1 MYSQIK
7 YFRDE
12 NLHME
17 GKLVKVQDEHA
28 EWHNA
33 PHNEGPWAKP
43 RSTSTQ
49 TKWGPQENRRP
60 RSPQAHKKLRQPPLH
75 PYIRRP
81 PPPSTTHNTQEP
93 LSLSHLHYVVL
104 GSSGAKARAFLLVV
118 LSNSSGRLAPTFGL
132 QYSFVLN
139 LSLLYLYRA

>member
-1 MYSQIK
+1 MAPN
-7 YFRDE
+7 FW
-12 NLHME
+12 H
-17 GKLVKVQDEHA
+17 QDLPRE
-28 EWHNA
+28 
-33 PHNEGPWAKP
+33 AKGGGDGVGA
-43 RSTSTQ
+43 T
-49 TKWGPQENRRP
+49 
-60 RSPQAHKKLRQPPLH
+60 KLRQPPLH

-104 GSSGAKARAFLLVV
+104 GSSGAKARAFWLVV

-132 QYSFVLN
+132 RYGFVLN